1 MRLAIVGAGVS
12 GLVCAHLLSE
22 RHDVTLYEASDYA
35 QARGLRAP
43 NGRLR
48 AAEKAVRDAIRQL
61 RESIT
66 G

>member
-1 MRLAIVGAGVS
+1 MLTAFAQLGHAKKSKDFRGHYEAGVK
-12 GLVCAHLLSE
+12 
-22 RHDVTLYEASDYA
+22 LYEASDYA

-43 NGRLR
+43 KGRLR